1 MSPPEQTVKVIGDAS
16 LLLSTS
22 DGEGFPSVF
31 LEAWAAGTPVVSIQI
46 DPDHKI
52 RNGELGVVA
61 KTVEGAVDA
70 VCSLMTSPQR
80 RQDMGMKCPASCRGS
95 CIVRSQRFVRLSPP
109 LPVYPVCLP
118 PSLNHCPRTNH
129 DHGKF

>member
-1 MSPPEQTVKVIGDAS
+1 MWTPEQTLKVIGDAS

-52 RNGELGVVA
+52 RDGELGVVA
-61 KTVEGAVDA
+61 GTVDGAVDA
-70 VCSLMTSPQR
+70 VRSLDDIHS
-80 RQDMGMKCPASCRGS
+80 ASSRHGDERAGVMS
-95 CIVRSQRFVRLSPP
+95 RKCIVRLQRFERLSP
-109 LPVYPVCLP
+109 LLQVY
-118 PSLNHCPRTNH
+118 SLSDIPAALR
-129 DHGKF
+129 